1 VSDIAAFLR
10 EHEPFG
16 ELDDGA
22 LARVAARAE
31 VEEFPAGEVILRQ
44 GEPAP
49 AHARIVRHGSV
60 ELVDHGRV
68 LDRLGEGEWFGHPAM
83 LSELPAGADA
93 RAAEDTVVYR
103 LAADDVLALLAR
115 PAGLRFVAR
124 SLLARARPG
133 APRDA
138 IDWAPRPDLSAR
150 DLLREALVTC
160 PPETPIR
167 DAARRMADGRASCI
181 VIPLA
186 SGQLGILTDHD
197 LRVRVV
203 AEGMSVDAPVSAVMS
218 APAVTADCAALGTEL
233 MLTMVDRGV
242 RHLPVVS
249 ERIEVIGVVTDV
261 DLLAAEAR
269 TPLIVRRA
277 IDDARDVDELRRA
290 AARLLPTVAAL
301 HEGHLAATQ
310 ISAIMAA
317 VVDAAARR
325 LIDLRLPDEPLP
337 PFAWLSLGSYGRRE
351 PAPSSDID
359 SALTWDGEAPPGLAV
374 LAEAV
379 VDDLERAGFA
389 RDPHAANAA
398 NRLFARS
405 ATDWRS
411 TITQWL
417 EHPGAE
423 NVLIAVSLLA
433 DGRVVARH
441 GQPSEVLDVLAEGR
455 HHPLLLRL
463 LKRLAVTY
471 RPPTGFLRDIGVEH
485 DGEYRG
491 HFNIKRGGL
500 LPIVDIARYAGVAAG
515 SRSTSTVER
524 LRAAGAAGILEQDPV
539 TSLGEAFDLFTEL
552 RLDHQVQQLRAGQRP
567 DDFVDPKSLNPLTR
581 RYVREAFRVVTAAQR
596 ALSNEL
602 VYG

>member
-1 VSDIAAFLR
+1 VPDIAEFLR
-10 EHEPFG
+10 EREPFA
-16 ELDDGA
+16 ELDDSA
-22 LARVAARAE
+22 LARVAARTE
-31 VEEFPAGEVILRQ
+31 VEEFRAGQVIPRL
-44 GEPAP
+44 GEPVP
-49 AHARIVRHGSV
+49 AYARIVRHGSV

-68 LDRLGEGEWFGHPAM
+68 LDLLGEGEWFGHPAM

-93 RAAEDTVVYR
+93 RAAEDTVIYR
-103 LAADDVLALLAR
+103 LAAADALALLAR
-115 PAGLRFVAR
+115 AR
-124 SLLARARPG
+124 SG

-138 IDWAPRPDLSAR
+138 IDWAPRPDLPAR
-150 DLLREALVTC
+150 DLVREALVTC
-160 PPETPIR
+160 PPDTPIR
-167 DAARRMADGRASCI
+167 EAARRMADGRATCI

-186 SGQLGILTDHD
+186 SGQLGILTDRD

-203 AEGMSVDAPVSAVMS
+203 AEGMPVDAPVSGAMS
-218 APAVTADCAALGTEL
+218 APAVTAACAELGTEL

-242 RHLPVVS
+242 RHLPVLS
-249 ERIEVIGVVTDV
+249 ERGEVIGVVTDM

-269 TPLIVRRA
+269 TPLIARRA

-290 AARLLPTVAAL
+290 AGRLLPTVAAL
-301 HEGHLAATQ
+301 HEGHLAAGQ

-325 LIDLRLPDEPLP
+325 LVDLRLPDEPLP

-359 SALTWDGEAPPGLAV
+359 SALTWEGDGPPGLAV

-379 VDDLERAGFA
+379 VDDFERSGFA
-389 RDPHAANAA
+389 ADPHGANAS
-398 NRLFARS
+398 NLLFARS

-411 TITQWL
+411 TIAQWL
-417 EHPGAE
+417 EHPGEE

-441 GQPSEVLDVLAEGR
+441 GQPSHVLDVLAEGR
-455 HHPLLLRL
+455 HHPPLLRL
-463 LKRLAVTY
+463 LKRLAVTC
-471 RPPTGFLRDIGVEH
+471 RPPTGFLRDIVVEH
-485 DGEYRG
+485 DGEHRG

-524 LRAAGAAGILEQDPV
+524 LRAAGAAGILEQGPA

-552 RLDHQVQQLRAGQRP
+552 RLDHQVQQLRAGQPP

-602 VYG
+602 VYR